1 MVKAVTRLMVFV
13 RHSVVFTPSP
23 DAGEDDTQYIHGTQF
38 TERLGGRKCVQVL
51 RPPCHNTASL
61 TREDSSRTP
70 NPGSWAVSL
79 VSPFLHI
86 MLAAFILAEVSVGV
100 ERGFVRCL
108 RQAVVMQVCLARL
121 FATPWTVAHQAPL
134 SLGFSRQE
142 SCRGLAFPPPGG
154 LERGIELL

>member
-1 MVKAVTRLMVFV
+1 MVKATTTLMVFV

-23 DAGEDDTQYIHGTQF
+23 DAGDAQYIHGTRF

-51 RPPCHNTASL
+51 RPPRHNTASL

-70 NPGSWAVSL
+70 NPGSWAISL
-79 VSPFLHI
+79 VSPFLHF

-108 RQAVVMQVCLARL
+108 RQAVVMQVCLVRGNGK
-121 FATPWTVAHQAPL
+121 PL
-134 SLGFSRQE
+134 QY
-142 SCRGLAFPPPGG
+142 SCLENLMDGG
-154 LERGIELL
+154 TW